1 LSGAGWS
8 RLKHSTTARFVL
20 LYLALSLAGIIPLLL
35 ATYYQADRIAERQ
48 FEAQID
54 NRRANLLLTYRTG
67 GIEGVAQGIRDRIA
81 SGAAA
86 QTALLLVDPQGRRI
100 AGNLAAWPPTVRG
113 PTDWTEMRLFRD
125 GKTEAELF
133 ALTAIHLPSGHRL
146 LIGTVIEDRT
156 RMREA
161 QLLGLLG
168 ALVLAIPIGLAGSLV
183 MVRFMNRRVGAVANV
198 AARIAAGDLSPRVET
213 GGTKDPFDRLG
224 DSLNAMLAR
233 IQALVE
239 ELRLVTDAL
248 AHDLRSPLTRMRASV
263 EKAVTE
269 RSEDA
274 RRHAIEA
281 ISSEVDLMLRMIA
294 GTLEISRT
302 EAGMGLENFGAFD
315 LGALTRDLCEMYQ
328 PLAEEKGVSI
338 AVDKPRDMKF
348 FGNRELIGQAVS
360 NLIDNALK
368 YGSRG
373 ASIRIGVDESDT
385 SFDLWV
391 ADRGSGIPAHRR
403 EEALRKY
410 RRLDQA
416 RATDGSGLG
425 LALVGAV
432 ARLHGGELILEDNGP
447 GLRAVIRLPRTVGAD
462 AGA

>member
-1 LSGAGWS
+1 
-8 RLKHSTTARFVL
+8 
-20 LYLALSLAGIIPLLL
+20 
-35 ATYYQADRIAERQ
+35 
-48 FEAQID
+48 
-54 NRRANLLLTYRTG
+54 
-67 GIEGVAQGIRDRIA
+67 
-81 SGAAA
+81 
-86 QTALLLVDPQGRRI
+86 
-100 AGNLAAWPPTVRG
+100 
-113 PTDWTEMRLFRD
+113 
-125 GKTEAELF
+125 
-133 ALTAIHLPSGHRL
+133 
-146 LIGTVIEDRT
+146 
-156 RMREA
+156 
-161 QLLGLLG
+161 
-168 ALVLAIPIGLAGSLV
+168 
-183 MVRFMNRRVGAVANV
+183 
-198 AARIAAGDLSPRVET
+198 
-213 GGTKDPFDRLG
+213 
-224 DSLNAMLAR
+224 MLAR

-263 EKAVTE
+263 EKAMTE
-269 RSEDA
+269 GSEDA

-281 ISSEVDLMLRMIA
+281 ISNEIDLMLRMIA

-338 AVDKPRDMKF
+338 EVDKPREMKF

-368 YGSRG
+368 YGSGG
-373 ASIRIGVDESDT
+373 ASIRVGVDESDI
-385 SFDLWV
+385 SVLLWV

-425 LALVGAV
+425 LALVRAV
-432 ARLHGGELILEDNGP
+432 ARLHGGELILEDNDP
-447 GLRAVIRLPRTVGAD
+447 GLRAVIRLPRTGS
-462 AGA
+462 AGAGA